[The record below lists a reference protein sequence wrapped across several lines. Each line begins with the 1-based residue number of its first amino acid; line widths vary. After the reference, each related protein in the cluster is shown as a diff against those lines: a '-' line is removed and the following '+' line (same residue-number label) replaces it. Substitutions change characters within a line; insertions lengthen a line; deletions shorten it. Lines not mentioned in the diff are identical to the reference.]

1 MKVIFILLVLQI
13 NKKIFQGQRGPATWF
28 YPFSFVKHKAK
39 MEVLP
44 AGSLTRVEVHH
55 KSGASLRDGAN
66 PVFGIRPDVPGGPD
80 QFYKPNDIIVK
91 K

>member
-1 MKVIFILLVLQI
+1 
-13 NKKIFQGQRGPATWF
+13 
-28 YPFSFVKHKAK
+28 

-66 PVFGIRPDVPGGPD
+66 AVFGIRPDVPGGPD